1 MPLSALEALG
11 GLTHDKYK
19 VRNWKVGFLCSF
31 SIAVQECPSMT
42 NKVLHTGNGI
52 SLFQLMFLGSIQDSR
67 RAQLI
72 SQMAKEELLELAHM
86 IKE

>member
-1 MPLSALEALG
+1 
-11 GLTHDKYK
+11 
-19 VRNWKVGFLCSF
+19 
-31 SIAVQECPSMT
+31 
-42 NKVLHTGNGI
+42 
-52 SLFQLMFLGSIQDSR
+52 MFLGSIQDSR